1 MLTIKNLCKKFGSF
15 EAVKNLSLQL
25 GSGDFIGFL
34 GPNGAGKT
42 TTIKIVAG
50 LLSPTSGE
58 VFINGFNNQTDS
70 INSKRFLSYI
80 PDHPFLYDKL
90 TGREFIFFCGGLYG
104 MAGIELK
111 LKVDSVIDELK
122 ISSWI
127 DKRTESYSQGM
138 KQRTVIASALI
149 HDPKLLLIDEPMVGL
164 DPQSAKIVK
173 EVFKKK
179 SEEGCSILMSTHSLN
194 VAEEICNRIAI
205 IKDGELIFNDKV
217 EALHEFKEKHYDNL
231 ESFFLE
237 LTK

>member
-15 EAVKNLSLQL
+15 EAVKNLSMQL

-90 TGREFIFFCGGLYG
+90 TGLEFIYFCGGLYG
-104 MAGIELK
+104 MSGIELK